1 MPYYGYFVIFR
12 AVFRSFLRF
21 FAFFVKIFA
30 KKFGGKEKMST
41 FAIPNET
48 NAEIAQLVEH
58 NLAKVGVASSSLVF
72 RSKKEVS
79 SNADLL
85 FESKVYG
92 LNNTELRLTNIHPT
106 GYHYIVSRPC
116 AQGTAFLFSDFPL
129 SSGNIGST

>member
-1 MPYYGYFVIFR
+1 
-12 AVFRSFLRF
+12 
-21 FAFFVKIFA
+21 
-30 KKFGGKEKMST
+30 MST
-41 FAIPNET
+41 FAIPNEKNGLP

-129 SSGNIGST
+129 SSGNAGFSG